1 MTSGTYMLVFRG
13 QLVDGFTSEQA
24 KDNLREL
31 FKISQEKAEQLFS
44 LSSVVVKKNLSQE
57 LAESFRQRL
66 QQLGMLTEIQ
76 PMEQATVLETAPLTV
91 AEDEATVA
99 PPPVAAAPVA
109 TAEGEQRILPFEFLG
124 QGGEYFRIWIVNIL
138 LTILTL
144 GIYSAWAKVR
154 NHRYFYGNTRLDG
167 HSFEYTA
174 SPIAILKGR
183 IVAVIFFALYLL
195 SEQFIPLL
203 SLLLFVVFIIA
214 LPWLV
219 CRAMAF
225 RNYHTR
231 YRNIRFGFDGTYLD
245 ALKVFVLWPLAG
257 LLTLGILIPM
267 AIQRQKRFLVQNS
280 RYGTQTFSPDFD
292 VVSFYAI
299 YLVALGILVVGG
311 LMMLIPFIGPL
322 FLLAAYLLAFAYI
335 TANTSNRVY
344 NDSSLL
350 LHGFDS
356 RLVFTRL
363 AFIYFTNGLMIL
375 LTLGLAI
382 PWAKVRLARYRAE
395 CLSLKADGSLD
406 HFIAAEDKRSSALGE
421 EIGEVFDV
429 DIGL

>member
-1 MTSGTYMLVFRG
+1 MSDGNYRLVFQG
-13 QLVDGFTSEQA
+13 QLVDGFRIEQA
-24 KDNLREL
+24 KENLCEI
-31 FKISQEKAEQLFS
+31 FKIPQDKVEQLFS
-44 LSSVVVKKNLSQE
+44 SSQVVLKKNLGHEQARG
-57 LAESFRQRL
+57 LQQRL
-66 QQLGMLTEIQ
+66 HKLGLVTSIQ
-76 PMEQATVLETAPLTV
+76 PMVGSAANSFQQTLTEEQATPPTREHQAPNTV
-91 AEDEATVA
+91 D
-99 PPPVAAAPVA
+99 AAPR
-109 TAEGEQRILPFEFLG
+109 EFPFHFLG

-154 NHRYFYGNTRLDG
+154 NHRYFYGNTRLSE
-167 HSFEYTA
+167 HSFEYLA

-183 IVAVIFFALYLL
+183 LIAVGFLLLYIL

-203 SLLLFVVFIIA
+203 SLLLFLVFLVA

-231 YRNIRFGFDGTYLD
+231 YRNIRFGFDGQYQD

-257 LLTLGILIPM
+257 ILSVGILFPY
-267 AIQRQKRFLVQNS
+267 AIYRQKQFLVQHS
-280 RYGTQTFSPDFD
+280 RYGSCHFVPDFD
-292 VVSFYAI
+292 AWGFYRI
-299 YLVALGILVVGG
+299 YLLAIGMVVAGAILLLVP
-311 LMMLIPFIGPL
+311 LIGPL

-335 TANTSNRVY
+335 TANTSNLIY
-344 NDSSLL
+344 NHSTLAQ
-350 LHGFDS
+350 HGFDS

-363 AFIYFTNGLMIL
+363 AFIYFTNGLLIL
-375 LTLGLAI
+375 VTLGLAI

-395 CLSLKADGSLD
+395 CLSLLANGSLD
-406 HFIAAEDKRSSALGE
+406 SFIAAEDKRTSALGE
-421 EIGEVFDV
+421 EIGEAFDV